1 MDKFH
6 KYPNIDPLTD
16 KKIIIGDKRY
26 LELVVQYGEP
36 SKIISPITQR
46 KICINKLEYKKLI
59 KSGYTDEQL
68 LYPKLTPK
76 VTECEMVDMTDT
88 KDIDT
93 IINQMSKMS
102 ITEDNVFFGHL
113 STFILKDKLYCF
125 GKSLQ
130 SPSVITCCPT
140 MFNLYIYT
148 FEGLFILHPSGIRKI
163 EFNHA
168 IQTMKYSF
176 GYLFILTTKNELYV
190 YHDYTQEFT
199 SNQIKNVKL
208 ISTCSVHALLLIDN
222 RVYIIPHDLYSDITL
237 ENVKSYK
244 IKNVVKLSASK
255 RGDLI
260 LSDKLYG
267 IKENDLW
274 RLNVDDVIDISS
286 SDYHDMVL
294 TKKGLIGFGEN
305 SSGQLGQGNKHKYE
319 GLVNIDIPK
328 GTTRVY
334 CGIHNTIV
342 YNGDYYGFGD
352 HASMG
357 FTSECLTPQL
367 IKID

>member
-6 KYPNIDPLTD
+6 KLPNVDPLTN
-16 KKIIIGDKRY
+16 KKICIGDKRY

-36 SKIISPITQR
+36 SKIISPVTQR
-46 KICINKLEYKKLI
+46 KIGVNKMEYKKLI

-68 LYPKLTPK
+68 LYPKLIKNK
-76 VTECEMVDMTDT
+76 VNECEMTDMTD
-88 KDIDT
+88 IDS
-93 IINQMSKMS
+93 IVAQMSKMS
-102 ITEDNVFFGHL
+102 ISEDNVFFGHL

-125 GKSLQ
+125 GKSLH

-163 EFNHA
+163 EFNYA
-168 IQTMKYSF
+168 IQIMKYSF
-176 GYLFILTTKNELYV
+176 GYLFILTTGNELYV

-199 SNQIKNVKL
+199 LTKIKNVKL
-208 ISTCSVHALLLIDN
+208 ISTCSGHALLLIDN
-222 RVYIIPHDLYSDITL
+222 RVYIIPHDLYANITL

-244 IKNVVKLSASK
+244 IKNVVKISASK

-260 LSDKLYG
+260 LADKLYG
-267 IKENDLW
+267 IKENNLW

-294 TKKGLIGFGEN
+294 TKKGLMGFGEN
-305 SSGQLGQGNKHKYE
+305 SSGQLGQGNKNKYE
-319 GLVNIDIPK
+319 GLVNIDIPI

-352 HASMG
+352 HDSMG
-357 FTSECLTPQL
+357 FTTECLTPQL